1 MLYINQYFLL
11 SISFDCEDETVH
23 LSHMFVAV
31 LKIQFWKKD
40 IAFLK
45 TWFSANQSQVSDT

>member
-23 LSHMFVAV
+23 LSHMLVAV

-45 TWFSANQSQVSDT
+45 TRFSANQSQVSDT

>member
-23 LSHMFVAV
+23 LSHMFAAV
-31 LKIQFWKKD
+31 LKIQFCKKE

-45 TWFSANQSQVSDT
+45 TWFSAKQSQVSDT

>member
-45 TWFSANQSQVSDT
+45 TRFSANQSQVSDT